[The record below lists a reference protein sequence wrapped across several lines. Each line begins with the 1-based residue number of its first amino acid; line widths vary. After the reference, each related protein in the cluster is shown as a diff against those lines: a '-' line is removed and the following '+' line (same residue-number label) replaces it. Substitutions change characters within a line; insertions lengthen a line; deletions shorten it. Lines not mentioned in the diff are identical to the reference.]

1 LPLKRIRD
9 LRKERGLTQA
19 ELAKVLKVSA
29 RTIGFYET
37 GERDPDTDTLKK
49 LADFFCVSIDYL
61 LSRLDVRDLSDKT
74 PYCPK
79 KDSSGMI
86 FDEKHEFEEELP
98 LEAKEE
104 IEKFKEFIKYK
115 YGKK

>member
-1 LPLKRIRD
+1 MNRIRD

-37 GERDPDTDTLKK
+37 CERDPDTDTLRK
-49 LADFFCVSIDYL
+49 LADYFCVSIDYL
-61 LSRLDVRDLSDKT
+61 LGRLDIRDLTDKNLYRPKQNSSDLV
-74 PYCPK
+74 
-79 KDSSGMI
+79 
-86 FDEKHEFEEELP
+86 FDEKYEFDEELP
-98 LEAKEE
+98 LEAKKE

>member
-1 LPLKRIRD
+1 MNRIRD
-9 LRKERGLTQA
+9 LRKERRLTQA
-19 ELAKVLKVSA
+19 ELASVLKVSA

-37 GERDPDTDTLKK
+37 GERDPDTDTLRK

-61 LSRLDVRDLSDKT
+61 LERSDIKDLTDKALYRPKQESSDL
-74 PYCPK
+74 
-79 KDSSGMI
+79 I
-86 FDEKHEFEEELP
+86 FEEELP
-98 LEAKEE
+98 LEAKKE